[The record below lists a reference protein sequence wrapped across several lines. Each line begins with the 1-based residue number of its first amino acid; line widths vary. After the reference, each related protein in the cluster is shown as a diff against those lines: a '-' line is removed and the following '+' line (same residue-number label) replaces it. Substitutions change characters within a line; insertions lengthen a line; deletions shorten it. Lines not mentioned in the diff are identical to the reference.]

1 MVNPNKAKEACGD
14 DVSHKQYKDLRG
26 PVVAVV
32 ETVTQ
37 NKLKGNAEVPQLKLV
52 LYTYLGKY

>member
-14 DVSHKQYKDLRG
+14 DVSHKQYMDLRG

-32 ETVTQ
+32 EIATQ
-37 NKLKGNAEVPQLKLV
+37 NKLKR
-52 LYTYLGKY
+52 